1 MKGID
6 LKMTR
11 IGADGKE
18 RSWEDIENE
27 FVKLFK
33 KGILRSIS
41 KINIKKSYPELR
53 SFHGQLQRDI
63 DEILIG
69 KPYVFP
75 KWIRYWNFILRNIRS
90 NSSKKR
96 SPKAIEKNISSY
108 IIKLTNAFAYKKF
121 RTDGLNKIAVMINV
135 KTCLYCNQ
143 NFTIV
148 VGNSPDDKG
157 EIVMDNAQAFI
168 QFDHFYDKSSFPF
181 LSMSLYNLIPAC
193 PQCNHKKSNKSYS
206 LALHPYVADYATQL
220 TFKIKDPDA
229 MTNPKFM
236 KIDLME
242 VEIENGGNMELGN
255 LMGNLAIKERYS
267 RHLDIVKELEI
278 AKYLQPYYEKI
289 FFDSMPREIGDAL
302 SKFDSNLLRRHLFG
316 FFQDEKDI
324 NQRPLTKFCQDI
336 YKQLIL

>member
-6 LKMTR
+6 LKMPRT
-11 IGADGKE
+11 GADGEE

-27 FVKLFK
+27 FLKVFK
-33 KGILRSIS
+33 SEILKRIS
-41 KINIKKSYPELR
+41 KIIIKKSYPELR
-53 SFHGQLQRDI
+53 SFHEHLRSNI

-69 KPYVFP
+69 KPYVCS
-75 KWIRYWNFILRNIRS
+75 KWIRYWKFILLHLS
-90 NSSKKR
+90 VYSSKKR
-96 SPKAIEKNISSY
+96 SPKAIKKNISSY
-108 IIKLTNAFAYKKF
+108 MNKLTDAFAYKRY
-121 RTDGLNKIAVMINV
+121 RTNGLNKIAVMINV

-148 VGNSPDDKG
+148 VGNSPDNKG

-168 QFDHFYDKSSFPF
+168 QFDHFFDKSSFPF

-206 LALHPYVADYATQL
+206 LALHPYVVDYASQL

-255 LMGNLAIKERYS
+255 LMSNLAIKERYS
-267 RHLDIVKELEI
+267 RHLDMVKELEI

-289 FFDSMPREIGDAL
+289 LSDSMPSEIGDAL

-336 YKQLIL
+336 YKQLSS